1 MRYSFS
7 KNMLYYFQM
16 KIFKNRKK
24 KKEIKDDYQKVVEKF
39 GTEQLRRLEAL
50 GLRLPVMM
58 L

>member
-1 MRYSFS
+1 
-7 KNMLYYFQM
+7 MLYYFQM